1 MKITKKLLE
10 ELIKEELD
18 DLVEAEEGKPG
29 YDYTRVP
36 GGPTIEDTL
45 EDILRRLNTIEARLK
60 IKKLNEN
67 PAIPAMALADK
78 FLVEPNRKVDKFT
91 SKSASPMARQAL
103 RQVSALKKRVA
114 ELEKTVDQLDRGMS
128 ALLDNHELR
137 RRASKMKKR

>member
-45 EDILRRLNTIEARLK
+45 QDILRRLNIIETKLK

-78 FLVEPNRKVDKFT
+78 FLVEPNKKVDKFT
-91 SKSASPMARQAL
+91 SKSASPMAREAL
-103 RQVSALKKRVA
+103 RQVSALKKKVRR
-114 ELEKTVDQLDRGMS
+114 LDDDILR
-128 ALLDNHELR
+128 LR
-137 RRASKMKKR
+137 RIVSSQSAARDK